1 MVVPDLRSLSMREN
15 ARFRQWQAMYFERRA
30 LNPNLPGEHFYQ
42 TKFEDALE
50 IEVMRL
56 HSPKKPLFFEEI
68 AFLAERMTTFYILL
82 GPKVCRKG
90 SWPANTLPPE
100 AGVESEAIH
109 VNIIDNFA
117 KKRKKILAR

>member
-68 AFLAERMTTFYILL
+68 AFLAERMTTFYMTHEEHENLVFDQNWWL
-82 GPKVCRKG
+82 
-90 SWPANTLPPE
+90 NY
-100 AGVESEAIH
+100 VETRSAE
-109 VNIIDNFA
+109 FQ
-117 KKRKKILAR
+117 R